1 MCAVGGAI
9 QSECKSTLN
18 YRGVGD
24 AVNAMAETTADDAA
38 TFLSIRRTDSYRD
51 ATVWPQYVEREIMA
65 AVDMTIAE
73 KVTQAQ
79 RTSSVDC
86 YTNEHEKHAD
96 KLVKDVVG
104 AVKEEVEETLQTL
117 TTEKVGDI
125 LGVPVQEAITSGQ
138 LGSILDSR
146 HEVALKET
154 ITNVVNQLT
163 QNLHNCDIDES
174 DLEYI
179 IDDATRGAIHALTAQ
194 AVGSVVDGK
203 IQPTVDHVRA
213 SIQSSLGTTIDN
225 VVDELRGSD
234 VHSLQTVVRS
244 RLANFRSLLHDN
256 LNPSKDIIDA
266 ASTAKQAAEN
276 LKMHFSEFGEH
287 TIVDAVASAIH
298 SALDHELHAH
308 SAPGKAIA
316 TVVSQKSIYRGVK
329 GAVHKMLRRTKQQEG
344 RIIGRTI
351 IATSGV
357 VAQNPEGRLQN
368 KGGTAVGRVLSSQST
383 GSTVSD
389 TATGMRM
396 SSSSMTRT
404 GPGGT
409 KILSHSGMP
418 LSTIEGEGTKKS
430 LNTTHAGESD
440 SEDDESDAELGV
452 VGDEKKTGE
461 NSGFLGGALTVT
473 AAEAFIIN
481 LLRTMALNRHKPSR
495 YNYIVALTLATLT
508 SFFFVLALFWG
519 AMLAMRNTFS
529 PTGDDLVVLREGERR
544 KVEEYRAHA
553 TKWAHIS
560 SNIFVTLLIL
570 FQFWIA
576 ALTTSDTSG
585 QPQ

>member
-1 MCAVGGAI
+1 
-9 QSECKSTLN
+9 
-18 YRGVGD
+18 
-24 AVNAMAETTADDAA
+24 MAETTADDAA
-38 TFLSIRRTDSYRD
+38 TFLSVRRTDSYRD

-244 RLANFRSLLHDN
+244 RVANFRSLLHDN

-316 TVVSQKSIYRGVK
+316 IVVSQKSIYRGVK

-357 VAQNPEGRLQN
+357 VAQNPEGSLQN

-409 KILSHSGMP
+409 KILSHSGCVLTLCLMLSLCTDANTSSHCRMP

-544 KVEEYRAHA
+544 KEEEYRAHA